1 MTFVTIG
8 LAIAGA
14 ASVIV
19 PILIHLLSR
28 QRRRPV
34 RWGAMR
40 FLIEALRKHR
50 RRLQL
55 EQLLL
60 LAVRCLI
67 LLVLGAALARPSLD
81 AAGIFET
88 GGSRAVFIVIDN
100 GLASGV
106 RLDSAGEVARTALDR
121 SVEQAIDL
129 IKSLG
134 PGDVVGVVTAARPA
148 NGMVIPP
155 SSDHAAIID
164 LLRSIEPAEAP
175 TDLAAALPLL
185 RSALDELEPQ
195 RESPVVYLLSDLR
208 RGSVPL
214 DRSLPSV
221 PVDVGSATMLLA
233 APAAQTIAPNVQVA
247 SIKPMRGLILSPG
260 YEGSGQVTVRLS
272 RSGG

>member
-67 LLVLGAALARPSLD
+67 LLVLGAREPD
-81 AAGIFET
+81 Q
-88 GGSRAVFIVIDN
+88 V
-100 GLASGV
+100 
-106 RLDSAGEVARTALDR
+106 EVL
-121 SVEQAIDL
+121 
-129 IKSLG
+129 
-134 PGDVVGVVTAARPA
+134 
-148 NGMVIPP
+148 
-155 SSDHAAIID
+155 
-164 LLRSIEPAEAP
+164 
-175 TDLAAALPLL
+175 
-185 RSALDELEPQ
+185 
-195 RESPVVYLLSDLR
+195 
-208 RGSVPL
+208 
-214 DRSLPSV
+214 
-221 PVDVGSATMLLA
+221 
-233 APAAQTIAPNVQVA
+233 
-247 SIKPMRGLILSPG
+247 
-260 YEGSGQVTVRLS
+260 
-272 RSGG
+272 